1 MLEFR
6 ELTCVSAILRLL
18 LAVAVGG
25 ALGIER
31 GRKNQ
36 PAGLRTY
43 MLVCLG
49 SATVMIT
56 NQYIVQSMGT
66 GDPVRMGA
74 QVISGIGFLGAGSI
88 MVTGRNQIRGITTAA
103 GLWAAACIGLAIG
116 IGFYEIGIASG
127 ILVFLV
133 LTVLHELDVIA
144 RRNSRLLE
152 IYMELD
158 QKESIGGFIHFL
170 RGNGLEISNLQIEN
184 NCVSMKEGIAFVT
197 TVKSTQRQNHE
208 RMLDILRGAP
218 NLQFVEEL

>member
-66 GDPVRMGA
+66 
-74 QVISGIGFLGAGSI
+74 
-88 MVTGRNQIRGITTAA
+88 
-103 GLWAAACIGLAIG
+103 
-116 IGFYEIGIASG
+116 
-127 ILVFLV
+127 
-133 LTVLHELDVIA
+133 
-144 RRNSRLLE
+144 
-152 IYMELD
+152 
-158 QKESIGGFIHFL
+158 
-170 RGNGLEISNLQIEN
+170 
-184 NCVSMKEGIAFVT
+184 
-197 TVKSTQRQNHE
+197 
-208 RMLDILRGAP
+208 
-218 NLQFVEEL
+218 